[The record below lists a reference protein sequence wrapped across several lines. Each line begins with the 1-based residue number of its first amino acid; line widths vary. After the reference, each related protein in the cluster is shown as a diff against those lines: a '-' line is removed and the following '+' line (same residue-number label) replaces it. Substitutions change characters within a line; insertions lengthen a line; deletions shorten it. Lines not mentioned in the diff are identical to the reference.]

1 MDQLLMSGLPAKL
14 RIFIQVLSLWVVRYY
29 MEERLRV
36 CLNFLRHQIL
46 MALKFGG
53 T

>member
-1 MDQLLMSGLPAKL
+1 MDELLMPGLPAKS
-14 RIFIQVLSLWVVRYY
+14 RVFIEVLGLWVVRYY
-29 MEERLRV
+29 MEERLGV